1 MLGFLKPQH
10 DLRRE
15 SPMNNMINGIL
26 RAVVPAVLAY
36 AAGKGYITQG
46 AAAEIG
52 AAIITIAAGIWSVT
66 SNTSEKK

>member
-1 MLGFLKPQH
+1 
-10 DLRRE
+10 
-15 SPMNNMINGIL
+15 MNNTINGIL
-26 RAVVPAVLAY
+26 RAVVPAILAY